1 MECISWFNTIAG
13 YSRFSSLRRWVWYI
27 QVDGELN
34 AIDSPYAI
42 TYTHPM
48 KHTSSTQLRANLSKL
63 MDQVN
68 DDHEPL
74 IVTRANGKPVVILS
88 LEDYDEMDATTYL
101 LSSPA
106 NAKALQQAIQR
117 LDSGHEGVVKTMEEL
132 EAMAQE

>member
-1 MECISWFNTIAG
+1 
-13 YSRFSSLRRWVWYI
+13 
-27 QVDGELN
+27 
-34 AIDSPYAI
+34 
-42 TYTHPM
+42 M

-88 LEDYDEMDATTYL
+88 LEDYDAMDETTYL

-106 NAKALQQAIQR
+106 NAKALKDAIAR
-117 LDSGHEGVVKTMEEL
+117 LDSGHEGIVKTMDEL